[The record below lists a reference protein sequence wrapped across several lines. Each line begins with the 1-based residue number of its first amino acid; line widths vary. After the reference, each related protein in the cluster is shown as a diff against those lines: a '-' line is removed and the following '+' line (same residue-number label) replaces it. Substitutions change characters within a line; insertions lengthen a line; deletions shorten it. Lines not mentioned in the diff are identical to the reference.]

1 MEDYQKNSVKSLS
14 CVCFALML
22 LFLACKPKPN
32 ILANSDEGKIKIKI
46 RGSESEL
53 NLVNYFASEFCDEN
67 KNVIIRAVGG
77 GSGTG
82 IESLLESNVDLA
94 ISSRPINED
103 ELEDA
108 QTRGLVPVPVIVG
121 LDAVAIITNHKVGV
135 DSLSLDKLTR
145 IFNGSIRNWKE
156 VGGEDTP
163 IKVYRRGDKSGTYFY
178 ISDRLGIK
186 EYALGTIVKGGNNEI
201 IEAVKKDKGAISYVG
216 LGSLTDANGRPNPNV
231 WAIRTFYDGGKAH
244 SPYEIEAVKSGEYP
258 LVRPLYQYVIGFPKG
273 YILEFLKFELKEA
286 QQMKIE
292 AHGYF
297 PITPVHHQINFKN
310 IPELKKTH
318 VTSAL

>member
-1 MEDYQKNSVKSLS
+1 MEDYRKISVKLLS
-14 CVCFALML
+14 CAFFALML
-22 LFLACKPKPN
+22 LFGACKPKPN
-32 ILANSDEGKIKIKI
+32 ISSDAGKTKIKI

-53 NLVNYFASEFCDEN
+53 NLVNYFAGEFCDEN

-103 ELEDA
+103 ELEAA
-108 QTRGLVPVPVIVG
+108 QVRGLVPVPVIVG

-135 DSLSLDKLTR
+135 DSLSLDKLAD

-186 EYALGTIVKGGNNEI
+186 EYASGTIVKGGNNEI

-216 LGSLTDANGRPNPNV
+216 LGSLTDASGRPNPNI

-273 YILEFLKFELKEA
+273 YLLEFLKFELREA

-310 IPELKKTH
+310 IPELKKCMSQT
-318 VTSAL
+318 L